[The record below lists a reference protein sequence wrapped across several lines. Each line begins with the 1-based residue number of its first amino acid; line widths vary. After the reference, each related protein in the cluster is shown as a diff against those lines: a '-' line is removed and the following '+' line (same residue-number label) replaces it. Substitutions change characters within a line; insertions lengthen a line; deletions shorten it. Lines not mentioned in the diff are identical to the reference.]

1 MTRKFTKVTQG
12 KFKGKGAIIA
22 EQILER
28 IKSGEYPS
36 GSKLPA
42 ERIIAEQMGVSR
54 HSVREAIS
62 ALQIAGI
69 LESRPGDG
77 TYISEHL
84 AIDKLSLQV
93 KHLLEESDSP
103 YEILQARKAL
113 EIGVGRLVVEEATDE
128 DIQVIV
134 AVWQVRSEHG
144 RKKNIE
150 AYVKLGKKLHE
161 AIAKATKNSIIQ
173 NMVGQMLDVMDQPLW
188 LNMRRLYYEK
198 DAARI
203 DEMLE
208 IHDNIV
214 NAIQARDAEKVAQ
227 ALKADIDKVIKQL
240 YNFNDSK

>member
-1 MTRKFTKVTQG
+1 MTLKFTKVTPE

-62 ALQIAGI
+62 ALQIVGF

-93 KHLLEESDSP
+93 KHLL
-103 YEILQARKAL
+103 IL
-113 EIGVGRLVVEEATDE
+113 
-128 DIQVIV
+128 
-134 AVWQVRSEHG
+134 
-144 RKKNIE
+144 
-150 AYVKLGKKLHE
+150 
-161 AIAKATKNSIIQ
+161 
-173 NMVGQMLDVMDQPLW
+173 
-188 LNMRRLYYEK
+188 
-198 DAARI
+198 
-203 DEMLE
+203 
-208 IHDNIV
+208 
-214 NAIQARDAEKVAQ
+214 
-227 ALKADIDKVIKQL
+227 
-240 YNFNDSK
+240 